1 MNAFNFDRRQWL
13 GASVAYGLPLAL
25 AGLKPAP
32 GRASQSP
39 SEVIRIASIGTGGQG
54 GSNMGHQLKNIIAVC
69 DVDRKRLALASD
81 RVQKSNGKAPIS
93 VGDYRRILDN
103 KDIDAVIISTPD
115 HWHARIAV
123 DACEAGK
130 HVYCEKPLTLT
141 VKEGR
146 AIVNAARKHKRIVQ
160 TGSQQRSGKN
170 FDIACALTRGGALG
184 KITTVEVGIPDVNFA
199 GPPVADSP
207 SPAELDYD
215 LWLGPAPKRPYNS
228 KRVHY
233 NFRFFWDY
241 SGGQMTNFGAHHLD
255 IAQWGLGMDN
265 SGPELITGTVTYHP
279 QNWYEVP
286 MSSRVEYVYAPGTK
300 IVLAQGDKL
309 IQGGTK
315 FIGEKGWIFVNRGV
329 LKASEKSILGD
340 VPKDALKADA
350 SADHHKN
357 WLDCIKSG
365 KLPVADAEIG
375 HRSATVCHLGNIA
388 SRLKRPVK
396 WDPLKE
402 SIPDDKEAQAMLSR
416 PYRGPWKNPD

>member
-1 MNAFNFDRRQWL
+1 MNAFNFDRRQWV
-13 GASVAYGLPLAL
+13 GASIAYGLPLAF
-25 AGLKPAP
+25 AGLKPFP
-32 GRASQSP
+32 GRASQLP

-81 RVQKSNGKAPIS
+81 RVQKSSGKAPIS

-146 AIVNAARKHKRIVQ
+146 AIVNAARKNKRIVQ

-207 SPAELDYD
+207 APAELDYD

-265 SGPELITGTVTYHP
+265 SGPELISGTVTYHP

-286 MSSRVEYVYAPGTK
+286 ISSRIEYVYATGPK
-300 IVLAQGDKL
+300 IILGQGDKA

-329 LKASEKSILGD
+329 LKASDKAILGD
-340 VPKDALKADA
+340 VPKEALKADA

-388 SRLKRPVK
+388 SRLKRPIK
-396 WDPLKE
+396 WDPVKE
-402 SIPDDKEAQAMLSR
+402 TTPEDKEAQAMLSR
-416 PYRGPWKNPD
+416 PYRGPWKNPE

>member
-13 GASVAYGLPLAL
+13 GASVVYGLPLAF
-25 AGLKPAP
+25 AGLKPLSA
-32 GRASQSP
+32 RASQSP

-69 DVDRKRLALASD
+69 DVDRRRLALASD

-141 VKEGR
+141 VREGR

-170 FDIACALTRGGALG
+170 FDIACALARGGALG

-199 GPPVADSP
+199 GPPVPDSP
-207 SPAELDYD
+207 APAELDYD
-215 LWLGPAPKRPYNS
+215 LWLGPAPKRPYNT

-265 SGPELITGTVTYHP
+265 SGPELVTGTVTYHP

-286 MSSRVEYVYAPGTK
+286 MSSRIEYVYASGAK
-300 IVLAQGDKL
+300 IILGQGDKA
-309 IQGGTK
+309 IQGGTR

-329 LKASEKSILGD
+329 LKASDKAILGE
-340 VPKDALKADA
+340 VSKDALKADA
-350 SADHHKN
+350 SSDHHKN

-388 SRLKRPVK
+388 SRLKRPIK
-396 WDPLKE
+396 WDPVRE
-402 SIPDDKEAQAMLSR
+402 TIPEDKDALAMLSR
-416 PYRGPWKNPD
+416 SYRGPWKNPE

>member
-13 GASVAYGLPLAL
+13 GAGIAYGLPLAF
-25 AGLKPAP
+25 AGLKPFP

-81 RVQKSNGKAPIS
+81 RVQKSSGKAPIS

-388 SRLKRPVK
+388 SRLKRPIK

-402 SIPDDKEAQAMLSR
+402 SIPEDKEAQAMLSR
-416 PYRGPWKNPD
+416 PYRGPWKNPE

>member
-13 GASVAYGLPLAL
+13 GASVVYGLPLAF
-25 AGLKPAP
+25 AGLKPLSA
-32 GRASQSP
+32 RASQSP

-69 DVDRKRLALASD
+69 DVDRRRLALASD

-141 VKEGR
+141 VREGR

-170 FDIACALTRGGALG
+170 FDIACALARGGALG

-199 GPPVADSP
+199 GPPVPDSP
-207 SPAELDYD
+207 APAELDYD
-215 LWLGPAPKRPYNS
+215 LWLGPAPKRPYNT

-265 SGPELITGTVTYHP
+265 SGPELVTGTVTYHP

-286 MSSRVEYVYAPGTK
+286 MSSRIEYVYASGAK
-300 IVLAQGDKL
+300 IILGQGDKA
-309 IQGGTK
+309 IQGGTR

-329 LKASEKSILGD
+329 LKASDKAILGE
-340 VPKDALKADA
+340 VSKDALKADA
-350 SADHHKN
+350 SSDHHKN

-388 SRLKRPVK
+388 SRLKRPIK
-396 WDPLKE
+396 WDPVRE
-402 SIPDDKEAQAMLSR
+402 TIPEDKDALAMLSR
-416 PYRGPWKNPD
+416 PYRGPWKNPE